1 MKANRRTAREALT
14 RLLLACWGT
23 AAGQCFPLAATK
35 TLIDLVDDEL
45 SWTAVGGE
53 IAGTVLVWA
62 VGSLVI
68 AAVAVLLLRRRA
80 RASGLSL
87 SDEALGRRQ
96 RLPLRPMPLA
106 DGWPERVRAELTSSQ
121 RVFLVAEKG
130 DEEIHFRWRPGRGD
144 GSVWGSMTFD
154 ARAGTVLLDLREQEG
169 LLGVAGLRRGSA
181 FAAACQ
187 IARLTGLESPGTA
200 PA

>member
-1 MKANRRTAREALT
+1 MKANPRTTREALT

-23 AAGQCFPLAATK
+23 AAAQCLPLAATK
-35 TLIDLVDDEL
+35 MVIDLLDDDL
-45 SWTAVGGE
+45 SWPALGGE
-53 IAGTVLVWA
+53 IAGMVLVWA
-62 VGSLVI
+62 VGSLVV

-80 RASGLSL
+80 RTSGLLL
-87 SDEALGRRQ
+87 SERALRKRQ
-96 RLPLRPMPLA
+96 RHLLRPMLPGA
-106 DGWPERVRAELTSSQ
+106 GWRDRVREELTSSQ

-154 ARAGTVLLDLREQEG
+154 ATAGTVLLDLREQEG
-169 LLGVAGLRRGSA
+169 LMGVAGLRRGSA

-187 IARLTGLESPGTA
+187 IARLTALESPVTA

>member
-1 MKANRRTAREALT
+1 MKANRRTTREALT
-14 RLLLACWGT
+14 RLLMACWGT
-23 AAGQCFPLAATK
+23 VAGRCLPLALTK
-35 TLIDLVDDEL
+35 LLIDLVDDGI
-45 SWTAVGGE
+45 SWPALGHE

-62 VGSLVI
+62 VVSFVF

-80 RASGLSL
+80 RTSGLSL
-87 SDEALGRRQ
+87 RDDALGERQ
-96 RLPLRPMPLA
+96 RLLLRPMPLA
-106 DGWPERVRAELTSSQ
+106 DGWRERVRAELTSSQ

-144 GSVWGSMTFD
+144 RSVWGSMAFD
-154 ARAGTVLLDLREQEG
+154 ATAGTVLLDVRDQEG
-169 LLGVAGLRRGSA
+169 LPGVAGLGKGSA

-187 IARLTGLESPGTA
+187 IARVTGLESTGTV

>member
-1 MKANRRTAREALT
+1 MKANPRTTREALT

-35 TLIDLVDDEL
+35 MVIDLLDDDL
-45 SWTAVGGE
+45 TWPALGGE

-62 VGSLVI
+62 VGSLVV

-80 RASGLSL
+80 RTSGLLL
-87 SDEALGRRQ
+87 SERALGKRQ
-96 RLPLRPMPLA
+96 RHLLRPMLPGA
-106 DGWPERVRAELTSSQ
+106 GWRERVREELTSSQ

-154 ARAGTVLLDLREQEG
+154 ATAGTVLLDLREQEG
-169 LLGVAGLRRGSA
+169 LMGVAGLRRGSA

-187 IARLTGLESPGTA
+187 IARLTALESPVTA